1 MTMPPSTD
9 PSPAASAA
17 LPSGPGSGVVL
28 APRPWVPL
36 GTLLLGL
43 VNLAWLPLWS
53 GALWLAGGVALF
65 AAFLLLQSAL
75 LRLEFTDDSL
85 LVWRQNKLLRQF
97 SYGEWLSWR
106 LFWRRLP
113 VLFYFRE
120 QRSIH
125 LLPMLFDADALRQQ
139 LQLHLSGLENGQ
151 ASPGELP

>member
-1 MTMPPSTD
+1 
-9 PSPAASAA
+9 
-17 LPSGPGSGVVL
+17 VVL

-53 GALWLAGGVALF
+53 GALWLAGAIALF

-75 LRLEFTDDSL
+75 LRLEFTGDSL
-85 LVWRQNKLLRQF
+85 LVWSQNKLLRQF
-97 SYGEWLSWR
+97 SYSEWLSWR

-139 LQLHLSGLENGQ
+139 LQLHLTWLETGQ

>member
-1 MTMPPSTD
+1 MTMPPAAD

-43 VNLAWLPLWS
+43 ANLAWLPLSS
-53 GALWLAGGVALF
+53 GALWLAGGIALF

-139 LQLHLSGLENGQ
+139 LQLHLSGLETGQ
-151 ASPGELP
+151 TSPGELP

>member
-1 MTMPPSTD
+1 
-9 PSPAASAA
+9 
-17 LPSGPGSGVVL
+17 VVL

-36 GTLLLGL
+36 GTLLLAL

-53 GALWLAGGVALF
+53 GALWLAGGIALF

-85 LVWRQNKLLRQF
+85 LVWRQSKLLRQF
-97 SYGEWLSWR
+97 SYAEWLSWR

-125 LLPMLFDADALRQQ
+125 LLPMLFDADTLRQQ
-139 LQLHLSGLENGQ
+139 LQLHLSQLETSQ

>member
-9 PSPAASAA
+9 RSPAASTA

-43 VNLAWLPLWS
+43 ANLAWLPLWS
-53 GALWLAGGVALF
+53 GALWLAGAIALF

-139 LQLHLSGLENGQ
+139 LQLHLSGLETGQ

>member
-1 MTMPPSTD
+1 MPPSADT
-9 PSPAASAA
+9 SPAASAA

-36 GTLLLGL
+36 GTLLLAL

-53 GALWLAGGVALF
+53 GALWLAGAIALF

-75 LRLEFTDDSL
+75 LRLEFTGDSL

-97 SYGEWLSWR
+97 SYAEWLSWR
-106 LFWRRLP
+106 LFWPGLP

-125 LLPMLFDADALRQQ
+125 LLPVLFDADALRQQ
-139 LQLHLSGLENGQ
+139 LQLHLSRLETSQ
-151 ASPGELP
+151 ASPSELP

>member
-1 MTMPPSTD
+1 MTKPQSAA
-9 PSPAASAA
+9 PSPAASTV

-43 VNLAWLPLWS
+43 ANLAWLPLWS
-53 GALWLAGGVALF
+53 GALWLAGTIALF

-139 LQLHLSGLENGQ
+139 LQLHLSGLETGQ
-151 ASPGELP
+151 ASAGELP